1 MHVYKYVI
9 YVCIYTCICRYIHIY
24 IYIHRGRLWMNDGK
38 HRIIHSPDID
48 LIGLNPLAVYDM
60 IFCQSQACL

>member
-1 MHVYKYVI
+1 MCV
-9 YVCIYTCICRYIHIY
+9 YIHAYVDIY
-24 IYIHRGRLWMNDGK
+24 IYIYTYTGGRLWMNDGK